1 MKRLMD
7 HLEGTNI
14 RLAVSSAILMAL
26 FLVFILTSPDLVN
39 DFVMYWQA
47 LITSYFSSYLIW
59 IVTIVTVF
67 TLLIIASPYGH
78 ITLGKDGEKPE
89 FTRFSWFSMLFG
101 AGIGTGILF
110 YGVAEPI
117 LHLQQNPFLALEN
130 IQPLTAEAGV
140 IAQRITLFHWGLHG
154 WAIYSVVGLCLGYF
168 SFRKGLPLTIRSS
181 LHPFIGDRIYGLTG
195 DFIDLLAVFS
205 TLFGIA
211 VTLGLGA
218 SQMASGLEYLFNIEA
233 TPLFKLGLILV
244 VSAIATISAVSGV
257 NRGIRRLSELNIWLC
272 IILIGFLLFAG
283 PTLVIISSIFYGS
296 IDYIVTFLPMG
307 TWVDPSNEIG
317 WQTAWTL
324 FYWSW
329 WISWG
334 PFVGMFMARISR
346 GRSLREYVIGTLL
359 VPTFIGFIWLC
370 VFGAT
375 ALDLQLN
382 QSGNL
387 VQAVNQDM
395 TQALFKTFE
404 LLNLSWAT
412 WPIALLATV
421 LIATW
426 FVTSSDSGTLVI
438 CTILCTGKTHP
449 PRALRIFWGVAI
461 GLIAG
466 LLLLAGGLVAL
477 QTATTAIALPF
488 SIVLILMIL
497 GLSKALY
504 QTEKR
509 N

>member
-1 MKRLMD
+1 M
-7 HLEGTNI
+7 
-14 RLAVSSAILMAL
+14 
-26 FLVFILTSPDLVN
+26 
-39 DFVMYWQA
+39 
-47 LITSYFSSYLIW
+47 
-59 IVTIVTVF
+59 
-67 TLLIIASPYGH
+67 
-78 ITLGKDGEKPE
+78 
-89 FTRFSWFSMLFG
+89 
-101 AGIGTGILF
+101 
-110 YGVAEPI
+110 
-117 LHLQQNPFLALEN
+117 
-130 IQPLTAEAGV
+130 
-140 IAQRITLFHWGLHG
+140 
-154 WAIYSVVGLCLGYF
+154 GLCLGYF

-195 DFIDLLAVFS
+195 DCIDLLAVFS

-244 VSAIATISAVSGV
+244 VSAIATMSAVSGV

-283 PTLVIISSIFYGS
+283 PTLAIISSIFYGS
-296 IDYIVTFLPMG
+296 IDYIITFLPMG

-324 FYWSW
+324 FYWGW
-329 WISWG
+329 WVSWG

-412 WPIALLATV
+412 WPIALLATI

-449 PRALRIFWGVAI
+449 PKALRIFWGITI